1 MIQKKLRLR
10 SDSYGGFFAME
21 QKRIIRYF
29 AALQFLLYASTGL
42 WNFCIIYFRDLGF
55 SSREIGLM
63 STAGTGLSLLVL
75 PFLGILG
82 DRLRSPRSI
91 LIWMLA
97 ALIPLKLLPP
107 VVGETLGRALM
118 PFVVL
123 SALNILA
130 ARVAVAMADAWAG
143 EAVSRLD
150 IPFGSVRMF
159 GSLGYICASLLASA
173 LVGPVLPSWS
183 GCAMMVAAGVPLLLL
198 TAGPGGTERS
208 APRQTAEPE
217 QTPVSASGL
226 LRMVLRNFYFMT
238 YLLLV
243 LAFCSFLAIV
253 DIDMTYLMDEI
264 GAARSA
270 VGIVGSFRAALE
282 IIVMLLLGRAR
293 RLPPHWL
300 LLALSG
306 FLIAAEHLLYP
317 SVHGLGGMLAA
328 TVCSGVAGGFYYG
341 LAPNYVFRI
350 VDRRAA
356 ATSMALLAVVQSLI
370 GMVGAFLGGEII
382 GRSGVLTLTT
392 AVGLLAL
399 GFTALFVLACLTG
412 RLVLKLP
419 YASERRANP
428 DHIC

>member
-1 MIQKKLRLR
+1 
-10 SDSYGGFFAME
+10 ME
-21 QKRIIRYF
+21 RKRVIRYF
-29 AALQFLLYASTGL
+29 AALQFLLYASVGL
-42 WNFCIIYFRDLGF
+42 WGFCVIYFRDLGF
-55 SSREIGLM
+55 SSWEIGLM

-91 LIWMLA
+91 LIWMA
-97 ALIPLKLLPP
+97 AGLIPLKLLLPAA
-107 VVGETLGRALM
+107 GETLGRVLI

-123 SALNILA
+123 SALNLLA
-130 ARVAVAMADAWAG
+130 VRVAVAMADAWAG

-150 IPFGSVRMF
+150 IPYGSVRLF

-173 LVGPVLPSWS
+173 LVGRVLPSWS
-183 GCAMMVAAGVPLLLL
+183 GCVMMAAAGVPLLLL
-198 TAGPGGTERS
+198 AAGPGGAKFS
-208 APRQTAEPE
+208 APREKAGAE
-217 QTPVSASGL
+217 QTPASTSGL
-226 LRMVLRNFYFMT
+226 LRMVLCNFYFMT

-243 LAFCSFLAIV
+243 LAFCAFLAIV

-282 IIVMLLLGRAR
+282 VAVMLLLGRAR
-293 RLPPHWL
+293 RLPPQWI

-306 FLIAAEHLLYP
+306 FLVAAEHLLYP
-317 SVHGLGGMLAA
+317 SIHGLGGMLAV

-370 GMVGAFLGGEII
+370 GMVGAFLSGEII
-382 GRSGVLTLTT
+382 DRRGVLTLTT

-399 GFTALFVLACLTG
+399 GLTALFVLACLGG

-419 YASERRANP
+419 YASERGENP
-428 DHIC
+428 DGNC

>member
-1 MIQKKLRLR
+1 
-10 SDSYGGFFAME
+10 ME

-183 GCAMMVAAGVPLLLL
+183 GCARRRRR
-198 TAGPGGTERS
+198 RS
-208 APRQTAEPE
+208 
-217 QTPVSASGL
+217 
-226 LRMVLRNFYFMT
+226 
-238 YLLLV
+238 
-243 LAFCSFLAIV
+243 
-253 DIDMTYLMDEI
+253 
-264 GAARSA
+264 
-270 VGIVGSFRAALE
+270 
-282 IIVMLLLGRAR
+282 
-293 RLPPHWL
+293 
-300 LLALSG
+300 
-306 FLIAAEHLLYP
+306 
-317 SVHGLGGMLAA
+317 
-328 TVCSGVAGGFYYG
+328 
-341 LAPNYVFRI
+341 
-350 VDRRAA
+350 
-356 ATSMALLAVVQSLI
+356 
-370 GMVGAFLGGEII
+370 
-382 GRSGVLTLTT
+382 
-392 AVGLLAL
+392 
-399 GFTALFVLACLTG
+399 
-412 RLVLKLP
+412 
-419 YASERRANP
+419 
-428 DHIC
+428 